1 MVMELGGNRLTQVH
15 LEKWPL
21 KWSVCVIT
29 ELAVYLVLLVVVV
42 AVLRT
47 KYRWIRWWNQLQQP
61 RTTHRHRQDLMHI
74 LLSKYNHSLTSL
86 YRCNPSSLVCS
97 LVVSDCFRATAYH
110 RSGLFLFWLWF
121 LAFVHVFLCEFLWNR
136 NELIKFQQ
144 WFALRSQHC
153 CIWTV
158 SPMAGWWKAF

>member
-110 RSGLFLFWLWF
+110 RSGFFCSDCDSLHSCMCFCVSSYGTEMNWLNSSND
-121 LAFVHVFLCEFLWNR
+121 L
-136 NELIKFQQ
+136 
-144 WFALRSQHC
+144 C
-153 CIWTV
+153 CIHNIAV
-158 SPMAGWWKAF
+158 SELYH